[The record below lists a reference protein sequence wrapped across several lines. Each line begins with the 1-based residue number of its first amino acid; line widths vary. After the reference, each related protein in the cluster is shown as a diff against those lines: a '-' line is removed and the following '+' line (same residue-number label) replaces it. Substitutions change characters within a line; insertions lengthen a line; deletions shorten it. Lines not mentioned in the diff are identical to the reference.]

1 MPPAFRDV
9 LQGTYRDTTLEMSVH
24 AALFRDRPRNASVA
38 TTIEIGGRT
47 LVFDRKGPEGPFEDT
62 LRLYLFATDDEGA
75 IVQDRSPEFAMK
87 LSPEYHHSAV
97 AFGVRMNPRLCLPPG
112 RYRLYV
118 VACESGAPGAG
129 AIHCDLEVPDFTSE
143 PLMLSDVL
151 LTAASA
157 PLSYTVEPDVALGR
171 LLPGPATS
179 RRDFVQEDILGVF
192 AEVYTNTSQL
202 AARVAITTHL
212 IDESGRIIFTS
223 SEPPHGFS
231 GGNRQGEQRRYL
243 VHVPLRTAS
252 PGRHVL
258 RLEARLPVT
267 SGSIV
272 AHREVHL
279 TVRADP
285 GPHHAPTGSPL
296 VR

>member
-1 MPPAFRDV
+1 MPPGFRDV
-9 LQGTYRDTTLEMSVH
+9 LQGTYRESTLEMSVH

-38 TTIEIGGRT
+38 TTIEIAGRT
-47 LVFDRKGPEGPFEDT
+47 LAFDRKGPEAPFEDT
-62 LRLYLFATDDEGA
+62 LRMYLFATDDEGA

-97 AFGVRMNPRLCLPPG
+97 TFGVRMNPRLRLPQG

-118 VACESGAPGAG
+118 VACESGAPAGG
-129 AIHCDLEVPDFTSE
+129 AIHCDLDVPDFTSD

-151 LTAASA
+151 LTATSAS
-157 PLSYTVEPDVALGR
+157 LSYTVEPDMALGR
-171 LLPGPATS
+171 CLPGPATS
-179 RRDFVQEDILGVF
+179 KRDFVRGDMLGAF
-192 AEVYTNTSQL
+192 AEVYTNSSDL
-202 AARVAITTHL
+202 AARVVMTTDL
-212 IDESGRIIFTS
+212 IDESGRLVFS
-223 SEPPHGFS
+223 ASEPPHGFN
-231 GGNRQGEQRRYL
+231 GGNRHGEQRRYL

-252 PGRHVL
+252 LGRHVL
-258 RLEARLPVT
+258 RVEARLPAT

-285 GPHHAPTGSPL
+285 GWPHAPTGSP
-296 VR
+296 VMS